1 MKTSTTIKR
10 RQASKKS
17 IKLPTVRWKWNSKK
31 GEKFF
36 EKPTIDSTE
45 VLISGKLVTLLILS
59 FVSGIIDLV
68 FFSELSKSV
77 FKIATVSVAAGIV
90 YTLMSIGFTSA
101 KFWCATQLSV
111 IKELQAR
118 LKENGLPFK
127 ALNKPKMRWNVI
139 HKFLIGVSLITA
151 ISLSVVSIGDAVR
164 KNQNEILKA
173 KQAYEKIA
181 KYSNTADVS
190 DDAQFKAL
198 VKGTNASSNAADT
211 AATQA
216 ARIWPIIEDYRT
228 ERAEF
233 EAEFG
238 NNFSSKEEVVFK
250 GQTIIPDT
258 YWDKQNSLVQ
268 SKIKAAGRNL
278 SISQIRNITSEAVL
292 ASQIK
297 KEIEASVANTS
308 LDSLTELADKTNNKA
323 KQDIEN
329 LEGRFTW
336 PDGSPVVFDPD
347 NISKSLQTLGD
358 IQSAYEND
366 SGDVGQSAKMFMIVG
381 PALES
386 KFANKATL
394 ENITEQ
400 KVSTN
405 SFGTTEVMMM
415 ILIMIFGIVQEFI
428 IALYTPKST
437 IDRRTL
443 SQFSEYLDLKEM
455 ENKGLDVNR
464 FLIKIYN
471 NYLDDGSYS
480 QAKYDYKMEK
490 VIEVVA
496 KRNSNWIEHEI
507 EAKTKYYISLYD
519 EKASSEEAKQQALI
533 EELSRQ
539 ITELKAQLDPE
550 PVKAVDLSRVPL
562 ATNQDRLRQLA
573 VEVPMDKPRW
583 DEINKT
589 LQQRPVFVGENL
601 KAQGKDTV
609 SQEPTINSEN
619 PSILE
624 KKQNEYSNKVNE
636 EKSFKEVTVQEPVA
650 KTTENKATEPEEYS
664 KAVDDAINEIEELL
678 NDTSN

>member
-10 RQASKKS
+10 RQTSKKS

-250 GQTIIPDT
+250 GQTIIPDS

-323 KQDIEN
+323 KQEIEN
-329 LEGRFTW
+329 LEGRFNW
-336 PDGSPVVFDPD
+336 PDGSPVIFDPN

-366 SGDVGQSAKMFMIVG
+366 SGDVGQSAKMFMIIG

-519 EKASSEEAKQQALI
+519 EKASSEGAKQQAVI
-533 EELSRQ
+533 EELYRQ
-539 ITELKAQLDPE
+539 IAELKAQLDPE

-562 ATNQDRLRQLA
+562 VTNQERLRQLA
-573 VEVPMDKPRW
+573 VEVPMDRPRW
-583 DEINKT
+583 DELNKT

-601 KAQGKDTV
+601 KAQGKDAV
-609 SQEPTINSEN
+609 SQETTINSEN

-624 KKQNEYSNKVNE
+624 KKKNEYSNKVNE
-636 EKSFKEVTVQEPVA
+636 EKSLKEVTVQEPVA
-650 KTTENKATEPEEYS
+650 KTTENKVTEPEEYS
-664 KAVDDAINEIEELL
+664 KAVDAAINEIEELL
-678 NDTSN
+678 NDEDN

>member
-10 RQASKKS
+10 RQTSKKS
-17 IKLPTVRWKWNSKK
+17 IKLPTVCWKWNSKK

-323 KQDIEN
+323 KQEIEN
-329 LEGRFTW
+329 LEGRFNW
-336 PDGSPVVFDPD
+336 PDGSPVIFDPN

-366 SGDVGQSAKMFMIVG
+366 SGDVGQSAKMFMIIG

-490 VIEVVA
+490 VIDVVA

-507 EAKTKYYISLYD
+507 EAKTKYYTSLYD
-519 EKASSEEAKQQALI
+519 EKASSEEAKQQAVI
-533 EELSRQ
+533 EELYRQ
-539 ITELKAQLDPE
+539 IAELKAQLDPE

-562 ATNQDRLRQLA
+562 ATIQEQLKQLA
-573 VEVPMDKPRW
+573 VEVPMDRPRW
-583 DEINKT
+583 DEISKT
-589 LQQRPVFVGENL
+589 LQQRSVFVGETLN
-601 KAQGKDTV
+601 AQGKDTV
-609 SQEPTINSEN
+609 SQEITINSEN

-624 KKQNEYSNKVNE
+624 KKQNEHSNKVDE
-636 EKSFKEVTVQEPVA
+636 EKSLKEAAIQEPVA
-650 KTTENKATEPEEYS
+650 KTTENRVTEPEEYS

-678 NDTSN
+678 NDEDN

>member
-1 MKTSTTIKR
+1 MKTKR
-10 RQASKKS
+10 KQTKRTF
-17 IKLPTVRWKWNSKK
+17 KLPTIHWKWGSRK

-36 EKPTIDSTE
+36 EKPTMDSTE
-45 VLISGKLVTLLILS
+45 ILISGKIVTLLILS
-59 FVSGIIDLV
+59 FVSGVIDLV

-118 LKENGLPFK
+118 LRENGLPFK
-127 ALNKPKMRWNVI
+127 ALNKPKLRWNVI

-164 KNQNEILKA
+164 KNQNVILKA

-181 KYSNTADVS
+181 KYSSTADVS
-190 DDAQFKAL
+190 DNEQFNVL
-198 VKGTNASSNAADT
+198 VKSTKASSTAADK

-216 ARIWPIIEDYRT
+216 AEIWPIIEDYR
-228 ERAEF
+228 EDRASF

-238 NNFSSKEEVVFK
+238 NTFGSKEEVVYK
-250 GQTIIPDT
+250 GQTIIPDE
-258 YWDKQNSLVQ
+258 YWDKQNSLVI
-268 SKIKAAGRNL
+268 SKVKAKGRNL
-278 SISQIRNITSEAVL
+278 SINQIRNITSEAVL

-297 KEIEASVANTS
+297 NEIETSVANTS
-308 LDSLTELADKTNNKA
+308 LDSLTELADKTSNKA
-323 KQDIEN
+323 KQEIEN

-336 PDGSPVVFDPD
+336 PDGSPVIFDPN
-347 NISKSLQTLGD
+347 NISKSLQTLAD

-400 KVSTN
+400 KVTTN

-415 ILIMIFGIVQEFI
+415 VLIMIFGIVQEFI

-455 ENKGLDVNR
+455 ENNGLDINH

-480 QAKYDYKMEK
+480 QAKYDYKMDK
-490 VIEVVA
+490 VIEVIA

-507 EAKTKYYISLYD
+507 EAKTNYYASLYTKEEPE
-519 EKASSEEAKQQALI
+519 EKGISEE
-533 EELSRQ
+533 ELEYYKNKTSTIDEIAEQ
-539 ITELKAQLDPE
+539 IKDLKAKLEETNKKEEVSQRRTPIIKVDKEVMEQLT
-550 PVKAVDLSRVPL
+550 K
-562 ATNQDRLRQLA
+562 
-573 VEVPMDKPRW
+573 EVPMDKPNWEKER
-583 DEINKT
+583 EFLT
-589 LQQRPVFVGENL
+589 QRPVMKEQTQSTEN
-601 KAQGKDTV
+601 
-609 SQEPTINSEN
+609 
-619 PSILE
+619 SIL
-624 KKQNEYSNKVNE
+624 KYKPGTIGYSE
-636 EKSFKEVTVQEPVA
+636 EVDNAIGEIDALLSE
-650 KTTENKATEPEEYS
+650 EN
-664 KAVDDAINEIEELL
+664 N
-678 NDTSN
+678 

>member
-1 MKTSTTIKR
+1 MKNTKKKR
-10 RQASKKS
+10 T
-17 IKLPTVRWKWNSKK
+17 IKLPTIHWKWGSKK

-45 VLISGKLVTLLILS
+45 ILISGKIVTLLILS

-68 FFSELSKSV
+68 FFSELSKSI
-77 FKIATVSVAAGIV
+77 FKIATISVAAGIV

-118 LKENGLPFK
+118 LKENDLPFL
-127 ALNKPKMRWNVI
+127 ALNKPKLRWNFA
-139 HKFLIGVSLITA
+139 HKFLITVSLITA

-181 KYSNTADVS
+181 KYSSTADVS
-190 DDAQFKAL
+190 DEEQFKAL

-216 ARIWPIIEDYRT
+216 AKIWPIIEEY
-228 ERAEF
+228 RAEM
-233 EAEFG
+233 AEFPVARDSRDPIEWKG
-238 NNFSSKEEVVFK
+238 KE
-250 GQTIIPDT
+250 IIPDD
-258 YWDKQNSLVQ
+258 YWTERNAKVQ
-268 SKIKAAGRNL
+268 KDVNVYRNL
-278 SISQIRNITSEAVL
+278 SLYQIRNITSEAQL
-292 ASQIK
+292 ATTIK

-323 KQDIEN
+323 KQEIEN

-366 SGDVGQSAKMFMIVG
+366 SGDVGQSAKMFMIIG

-386 KFANKATL
+386 KFTNKATL

-415 ILIMIFGIVQEFI
+415 ILIMVFGIVQELI

-437 IDRRTL
+437 IDRRAL
-443 SQFSEYLDLKEM
+443 SQFSEYLDLKSM
-455 ENKGLDVNR
+455 ESKGLDINH

-480 QAKYDYKMEK
+480 QAKYDFKMDK
-490 VIEVVA
+490 VIDVIA
-496 KRNSNWIEHEI
+496 KRQSKWIEHEI
-507 EAKTKYYISLYD
+507 ERRTEAYVKMYLGETEKESESIDEKPKKTKKPRPLTAEED
-519 EKASSEEAKQQALI
+519 SEIPEMK
-533 EELSRQ
+533 E
-539 ITELKAQLDPE
+539 E
-550 PVKAVDLSRVPL
+550 PVGEVEDEEVLKQADNVQKKIEALQKDIADNSEVEGYGPDVDKAVAEIEDL
-562 ATNQDRLRQLA
+562 
-573 VEVPMDKPRW
+573 
-583 DEINKT
+583 
-589 LQQRPVFVGENL
+589 L
-601 KAQGKDTV
+601 K
-609 SQEPTINSEN
+609 
-619 PSILE
+619 
-624 KKQNEYSNKVNE
+624 E
-636 EKSFKEVTVQEPVA
+636 EKNV
-650 KTTENKATEPEEYS
+650 
-664 KAVDDAINEIEELL
+664 
-678 NDTSN
+678 

>member
-1 MKTSTTIKR
+1 MRKTTRKGREPKR
-10 RQASKKS
+10 TV
-17 IKLPTVRWKWNSKK
+17 KLPTIKWKWNNKK

-36 EKPTIDSTE
+36 EKPTVDSTE
-45 VLISGKLVTLLILS
+45 VLISGKIVTLLILS

-127 ALNKPKMRWNVI
+127 ALNKPKLRWNVI

-181 KYSNTADVS
+181 KYSSTADVS
-190 DDAQFKAL
+190 DEEQFKAL

-216 ARIWPIIEDYRT
+216 AKIWPIIEDYRS

-250 GQTIIPDT
+250 GQTIVPDT

-278 SISQIRNITSEAVL
+278 SISQIRNITSEAIL
-292 ASQIK
+292 AKQIK
-297 KEIEASVANTS
+297 NEIEASVANTS

-323 KQDIEN
+323 KQEIEN
-329 LEGRFTW
+329 LEGRFNW
-336 PDGSPVVFDPD
+336 PDGSPVAFDPD

-366 SGDVGQSAKMFMIVG
+366 SGDVGQSAKMFMIIG

-400 KVSTN
+400 KMSTN

-437 IDRRTL
+437 IDRKTL

-455 ENKGLDVNR
+455 ENNGLDINH

-480 QAKYDYKMEK
+480 QAKYEFKMDK
-490 VIEVVA
+490 VIEVIA

-507 EAKTKYYISLYD
+507 EAKTKY
-519 EKASSEEAKQQALI
+519 
-533 EELSRQ
+533 
-539 ITELKAQLDPE
+539 
-550 PVKAVDLSRVPL
+550 
-562 ATNQDRLRQLA
+562 
-573 VEVPMDKPRW
+573 
-583 DEINKT
+583 
-589 LQQRPVFVGENL
+589 
-601 KAQGKDTV
+601 
-609 SQEPTINSEN
+609 
-619 PSILE
+619 
-624 KKQNEYSNKVNE
+624 
-636 EKSFKEVTVQEPVA
+636 
-650 KTTENKATEPEEYS
+650 
-664 KAVDDAINEIEELL
+664 
-678 NDTSN
+678 

>member
-10 RQASKKS
+10 RQTSKKS

-250 GQTIIPDT
+250 GQTIIPDS

-323 KQDIEN
+323 KQEIEN
-329 LEGRFTW
+329 LEGRFNW
-336 PDGSPVVFDPD
+336 PDGSPVIFDPN

-366 SGDVGQSAKMFMIVG
+366 SGDVGQSAKMFMIIG

-507 EAKTKYYISLYD
+507 EAKTKYYTSLYD

-539 ITELKAQLDPE
+539 IAELKAQLDPE

-562 ATNQDRLRQLA
+562 ATNQELLKQLA
-573 VEVPMDKPRW
+573 VEVPMDRPRW
-583 DEINKT
+583 DELSKT
-589 LQQRPVFVGENL
+589 LQQRPVFVGETLN
-601 KAQGKDTV
+601 AQGKDTV
-609 SQEPTINSEN
+609 SQEITINSEN

-624 KKQNEYSNKVNE
+624 KKQNEYSNKVDE
-636 EKSFKEVTVQEPVA
+636 EKSFKEAAIQEPVA
-650 KTTENKATEPEEYS
+650 KTTENRVTEPEEYS

-678 NDTSN
+678 NDAGN

>member
-10 RQASKKS
+10 RQTSKKS

-258 YWDKQNSLVQ
+258 HWDKQNSLVQ

-323 KQDIEN
+323 KQEIEN
-329 LEGRFTW
+329 LEGRFNW
-336 PDGSPVVFDPD
+336 PDGSPVIFDPN

-366 SGDVGQSAKMFMIVG
+366 SGDVGQSAKMFMIIG

-490 VIEVVA
+490 VIDVVA

-507 EAKTKYYISLYD
+507 EAKTKYYTSLYD
-519 EKASSEEAKQQALI
+519 EKASSEEAKQQAVI
-533 EELSRQ
+533 EELYRQ
-539 ITELKAQLDPE
+539 IAELKAQLDPE

-562 ATNQDRLRQLA
+562 ATNQELLKQLA
-573 VEVPMDKPRW
+573 VEVPMDRPRW
-583 DEINKT
+583 DELSKT

-601 KAQGKDTV
+601 KAQEKDTV
-609 SQEPTINSEN
+609 SQEATINSEN

-636 EKSFKEVTVQEPVA
+636 EKSLKEVTVQEPVA
-650 KTTENKATEPEEYS
+650 KTTENKAIEPEEYS

-678 NDTSN
+678 NDEGN

>member
-1 MKTSTTIKR
+1 MRKTTRKGREPKR
-10 RQASKKS
+10 T
-17 IKLPTVRWKWNSKK
+17 IKLPTIRWKWSSKK

-36 EKPTIDSTE
+36 EKPTVDSTE
-45 VLISGKLVTLLILS
+45 VLISGKIVTLLILS

-127 ALNKPKMRWNVI
+127 ALNKPKLRWNVI

-164 KNQNEILKA
+164 KNQNEILRA

-181 KYSNTADVS
+181 KYSSTADVS
-190 DDAQFKAL
+190 DEEQFKAL

-216 ARIWPIIEDYRT
+216 AKIWPIIEDYRT

-238 NNFSSKEEVVFK
+238 NSFGSKEPVTWK
-250 GQTIIPDT
+250 GQTIVPDT

-268 SKIKAAGRNL
+268 SKIKAAGRSL

-297 KEIEASVANTS
+297 SEIEASVSNTS

-323 KQDIEN
+323 KQEVEN

-336 PDGSPVVFDPD
+336 PDGSPVVFDSN
-347 NISKSLQTLGD
+347 NISKSLQILGD

-386 KFANKATL
+386 KFTNKATL

-405 SFGTTEVMMM
+405 SFGTTEIMMM

-455 ENKGLDVNR
+455 ENKGLDINH

-480 QAKYDYKMEK
+480 QAKYDFKMDK
-490 VIEVVA
+490 VIEVIA
-496 KRNSNWIEHEI
+496 KRNSNWIDHEI
-507 EAKTKYYISLYD
+507 EAKTNYYISLFTKD
-519 EKASSEEAKQQALI
+519 DPKEEKSFTE
-533 EELSRQ
+533 EELEAYKNQHTALDDINQQ
-539 ITELKAQLDPE
+539 ITELKAKLEAKEETPRKVL
-550 PVKAVDLSRVPL
+550 PVTAVDENTLAKLSE
-562 ATNQDRLRQLA
+562 
-573 VEVPMDKPRW
+573 EVPMDKPNW
-583 DEINKT
+583 EKELEILRQK
-589 LQQRPVFVGENL
+589 PVL
-601 KAQGKDTV
+601 
-609 SQEPTINSEN
+609 SSEN
-619 PSILE
+619 SSIL
-624 KKQNEYSNKVNE
+624 NEEQKGYSNKVDE
-636 EKSFKEVTVQEPVA
+636 
-650 KTTENKATEPEEYS
+650 
-664 KAVDDAINEIEELL
+664 AINEIDDLL
-678 NDTSN
+678 KED

>member
-10 RQASKKS
+10 RQTSKKS

-250 GQTIIPDT
+250 GQTIIPDS

-323 KQDIEN
+323 KQEIEN
-329 LEGRFTW
+329 LEGRFNW
-336 PDGSPVVFDPD
+336 PDGSPVIFDPN

-366 SGDVGQSAKMFMIVG
+366 SGDVGQSAKMFMIIG

-519 EKASSEEAKQQALI
+519 EKASSEGAKQQAVI
-533 EELSRQ
+533 EELYRQ
-539 ITELKAQLDPE
+539 IAELKAQLDPE

-562 ATNQDRLRQLA
+562 ATNQELLKQLA
-573 VEVPMDKPRW
+573 VEVPMDRPRW
-583 DEINKT
+583 DELSKT

-601 KAQGKDTV
+601 KAQEKDTV
-609 SQEPTINSEN
+609 SQEATINSEN

-636 EKSFKEVTVQEPVA
+636 EKSLKEVTVQEPVA
-650 KTTENKATEPEEYS
+650 KTTENKAIEPEEYS

-678 NDTSN
+678 NDEGN

>member
-1 MKTSTTIKR
+1 MKNTKKKR
-10 RQASKKS
+10 T
-17 IKLPTVRWKWNSKK
+17 IKLPTIHWKWGSKK

-45 VLISGKLVTLLILS
+45 ILISGKIVTLLILS

-68 FFSELSKSV
+68 FFSELSKSI
-77 FKIATVSVAAGIV
+77 FKIATISVAAGIV

-118 LKENGLPFK
+118 LKENDLPFL
-127 ALNKPKMRWNVI
+127 ALNKPKLRWNFA
-139 HKFLIGVSLITA
+139 HKFLITVSLITA

-181 KYSNTADVS
+181 KYSSTADVS
-190 DDAQFKAL
+190 DEEQFKAL

-216 ARIWPIIEDYRT
+216 AKIWPIIEEY
-228 ERAEF
+228 RAEM
-233 EAEFG
+233 AEFPVARDSREPIEWKG
-238 NNFSSKEEVVFK
+238 KE
-250 GQTIIPDT
+250 IIPDD
-258 YWDKQNSLVQ
+258 YWTERNTKVQ
-268 SKIKAAGRNL
+268 KDVNVYRNL
-278 SISQIRNITSEAVL
+278 SLYQIRNITSEAQL
-292 ASQIK
+292 ATTIK

-323 KQDIEN
+323 KQEVEN

-366 SGDVGQSAKMFMIVG
+366 SGDVGQSAKMFMIIG

-386 KFANKATL
+386 KFTNKATL

-415 ILIMIFGIVQEFI
+415 ILIMVFGIVQELI

-437 IDRRTL
+437 IDRRAL
-443 SQFSEYLDLKEM
+443 SQFSEYLDLKSM
-455 ENKGLDVNR
+455 ESKGLDINH

-480 QAKYDYKMEK
+480 QAKYDFKMDK
-490 VIEVVA
+490 VIDVIA
-496 KRNSNWIEHEI
+496 KRQSKWIEHEI
-507 EAKTKYYISLYD
+507 ERRTEAYVKMYSGETEKELESVDEKPKKTKKPRPLTAEED
-519 EKASSEEAKQQALI
+519 SEIPEVK
-533 EELSRQ
+533 E
-539 ITELKAQLDPE
+539 E
-550 PVKAVDLSRVPL
+550 PVVEVGDEEVLKQADNVQKKIEALQKDIADNSEAEGYGPDIDKAVAEIEDL
-562 ATNQDRLRQLA
+562 
-573 VEVPMDKPRW
+573 
-583 DEINKT
+583 
-589 LQQRPVFVGENL
+589 L
-601 KAQGKDTV
+601 K
-609 SQEPTINSEN
+609 
-619 PSILE
+619 
-624 KKQNEYSNKVNE
+624 E
-636 EKSFKEVTVQEPVA
+636 EKDV
-650 KTTENKATEPEEYS
+650 
-664 KAVDDAINEIEELL
+664 
-678 NDTSN
+678 

>member
-1 MKTSTTIKR
+1 MKAKGKQTKR
-10 RQASKKS
+10 TF
-17 IKLPTVRWKWNSKK
+17 KLPTIHWKWGSKK

-36 EKPTIDSTE
+36 EKPTMDSTE
-45 VLISGKLVTLLILS
+45 ILISGKIVTLLILS
-59 FVSGIIDLV
+59 FVSGVIDLV
-68 FFSELSKSV
+68 FFSELSKSL

-118 LKENGLPFK
+118 LRENGLPFK
-127 ALNKPKMRWNVI
+127 ALNKPKLRWNVI

-181 KYSNTADVS
+181 KYSSTADVS
-190 DDAQFKAL
+190 DEEQFKAL
-198 VKGTNASSNAADT
+198 VKGTNASSTAADT

-216 ARIWPIIEDYRT
+216 AKIWPIIEEY
-228 ERAEF
+228 RAEM
-233 EAEFG
+233 AEFPVARDSREPIEWKG
-238 NNFSSKEEVVFK
+238 KE
-250 GQTIIPDT
+250 IIPDN
-258 YWDKQNSLVQ
+258 YWTERNAKVQ
-268 SKIKAAGRNL
+268 KDVNVYRNL
-278 SISQIRNITSEAVL
+278 SLYQIRNITSEAQL
-292 ASQIK
+292 ATTIK

-323 KQDIEN
+323 RQEVEN
-329 LEGRFTW
+329 LEGRFNW
-336 PDGSPVVFDPD
+336 PDGSPVIFDPD

-366 SGDVGQSAKMFMIVG
+366 SGDVGQSAKMFMIIG

-455 ENKGLDVNR
+455 ENNGLDINH

-480 QAKYDYKMEK
+480 QAKYDYKMDK
-490 VIEVVA
+490 VIEVIA

-507 EAKTKYYISLYD
+507 EAKTNYYASLYTKEEPK
-519 EKASSEEAKQQALI
+519 EKGISEE
-533 EELSRQ
+533 ELEYYKNKTSAIDEMAEQ
-539 ITELKAQLDPE
+539 IKDLKAKLEETNKKEEVSQKQTPIVKVDKEVMEQLT
-550 PVKAVDLSRVPL
+550 K
-562 ATNQDRLRQLA
+562 
-573 VEVPMDKPRW
+573 EVPMDKPNWEKER
-583 DEINKT
+583 EFLT
-589 LQQRPVFVGENL
+589 QRPVMKEQTQPTEN
-601 KAQGKDTV
+601 
-609 SQEPTINSEN
+609 
-619 PSILE
+619 SILE
-624 KKQNEYSNKVNE
+624 YKPGTIGYSE
-636 EKSFKEVTVQEPVA
+636 EVDNAIGEIDALLSE
-650 KTTENKATEPEEYS
+650 EN
-664 KAVDDAINEIEELL
+664 N
-678 NDTSN
+678 

>member
-10 RQASKKS
+10 RQTSKKS

-250 GQTIIPDT
+250 GQTIIPDS

-323 KQDIEN
+323 KQEIEN
-329 LEGRFTW
+329 LEGRFNW
-336 PDGSPVVFDPD
+336 PDGSPVIFDPN

-366 SGDVGQSAKMFMIVG
+366 SGDVGQSAKMFMIIG

-507 EAKTKYYISLYD
+507 EAKTKYYTSLYD

-539 ITELKAQLDPE
+539 IAELKAQLDPE

-562 ATNQDRLRQLA
+562 ATNQELLKQLA
-573 VEVPMDKPRW
+573 VEVPMDRPCW
-583 DEINKT
+583 DELSKT
-589 LQQRPVFVGENL
+589 LQQRPVFVGETLN
-601 KAQGKDTV
+601 AQGKDTV
-609 SQEPTINSEN
+609 SQEITINSEN

-624 KKQNEYSNKVNE
+624 KKQNEYSNKVDE
-636 EKSFKEVTVQEPVA
+636 EKSFKEAAIQEPVA
-650 KTTENKATEPEEYS
+650 KTTENRVTEPEEYS

-678 NDTSN
+678 NDAGN

>member
-250 GQTIIPDT
+250 GQTIVPDT

-323 KQDIEN
+323 KQEIEN

-573 VEVPMDKPRW
+573 VEVPIDKSRW

>member
-1 MKTSTTIKR
+1 MKNTKKKR
-10 RQASKKS
+10 T
-17 IKLPTVRWKWNSKK
+17 IKLPTIHWKWGSKK

-45 VLISGKLVTLLILS
+45 ILISGKIVTLLILS

-68 FFSELSKSV
+68 FFSELSKSI
-77 FKIATVSVAAGIV
+77 FKIATISVAAGIV

-118 LKENGLPFK
+118 LKENDLPFL
-127 ALNKPKMRWNVI
+127 ALNKPKLRWNFA
-139 HKFLIGVSLITA
+139 HKFLITVSLITA

-181 KYSNTADVS
+181 KYSSTADVS
-190 DDAQFKAL
+190 DEEQFKAL

-216 ARIWPIIEDYRT
+216 AKIWPIIEEY
-228 ERAEF
+228 RAEM
-233 EAEFG
+233 AEFPVARDSREPIEWKG
-238 NNFSSKEEVVFK
+238 KE
-250 GQTIIPDT
+250 IIPDD
-258 YWDKQNSLVQ
+258 YWTERNAKVQ
-268 SKIKAAGRNL
+268 KDVNVYRNL
-278 SISQIRNITSEAVL
+278 SLYQIRNITSEAQL
-292 ASQIK
+292 ATTIK

-323 KQDIEN
+323 KQEIEN

-366 SGDVGQSAKMFMIVG
+366 SGDVGQSAKMFMIIG

-386 KFANKATL
+386 KFTNKATL

-415 ILIMIFGIVQEFI
+415 ILIMVFGIVQELI

-437 IDRRTL
+437 IDRRAL
-443 SQFSEYLDLKEM
+443 SQFSEYLDLKSM
-455 ENKGLDVNR
+455 ESKGLDINH

-480 QAKYDYKMEK
+480 QAKYDFKMDK
-490 VIEVVA
+490 VIDVIA
-496 KRNSNWIEHEI
+496 KRQSKWIEHEI
-507 EAKTKYYISLYD
+507 ERRTEAYVKMYSGEPEKESESVDEKPKKTKKPRPLTAEED
-519 EKASSEEAKQQALI
+519 SEIPEIK
-533 EELSRQ
+533 EE
-539 ITELKAQLDPE
+539 P
-550 PVKAVDLSRVPL
+550 
-562 ATNQDRLRQLA
+562 A
-573 VEVPMDKPRW
+573 VEVE
-583 DEINKT
+583 DEEVLKQADNVQKKIEA
-589 LQQRPVFVGENL
+589 LQ
-601 KAQGKDTV
+601 KD
-609 SQEPTINSEN
+609 IADNSEVEGYG
-619 PSILE
+619 PDVDKAVAEIEDLL
-624 KKQNEYSNKVNE
+624 KE
-636 EKSFKEVTVQEPVA
+636 EKNV
-650 KTTENKATEPEEYS
+650 
-664 KAVDDAINEIEELL
+664 
-678 NDTSN
+678 

>member
-1 MKTSTTIKR
+1 MKAKGKQTKR
-10 RQASKKS
+10 TF
-17 IKLPTVRWKWNSKK
+17 KLPTIHWKWGSKK

-36 EKPTIDSTE
+36 EKPTMDSTE
-45 VLISGKLVTLLILS
+45 ILISGKIVTLLILS
-59 FVSGIIDLV
+59 FVSGVIDLV

-118 LKENGLPFK
+118 LRENGLPFK
-127 ALNKPKMRWNVI
+127 ALNKPKLRWNVI

-181 KYSNTADVS
+181 KYSSTADVS
-190 DDAQFKAL
+190 DEEQFKAL

-216 ARIWPIIEDYRT
+216 AKIWPIIEEY
-228 ERAEF
+228 RAEM
-233 EAEFG
+233 AEFPVARDSREPIEWKG
-238 NNFSSKEEVVFK
+238 KE
-250 GQTIIPDT
+250 IIPDD
-258 YWDKQNSLVQ
+258 YWTERNAKVQ
-268 SKIKAAGRNL
+268 KDVNVYRNL
-278 SISQIRNITSEAVL
+278 SLYQIRNITSEAQL
-292 ASQIK
+292 ATTIK

-323 KQDIEN
+323 RQEIEN
-329 LEGRFTW
+329 LEGRFNW

-366 SGDVGQSAKMFMIVG
+366 SGDVGQSAKMFMIIG

-455 ENKGLDVNR
+455 ENNGLDINH

-480 QAKYDYKMEK
+480 QAKYDYKMDK
-490 VIEVVA
+490 VIEVIA

-507 EAKTKYYISLYD
+507 EAKTNYYASLYTKEEPE
-519 EKASSEEAKQQALI
+519 EKGISEE
-533 EELSRQ
+533 ELEYYKNKTSTIDEIAEQ
-539 ITELKAQLDPE
+539 IKDLKAKLEETNKKEEVSQRRTPIIKVDKEVMEQLT
-550 PVKAVDLSRVPL
+550 K
-562 ATNQDRLRQLA
+562 
-573 VEVPMDKPRW
+573 EVPMDKPNWEKER
-583 DEINKT
+583 EFLT
-589 LQQRPVFVGENL
+589 QRPVMKEQTQSTEN
-601 KAQGKDTV
+601 
-609 SQEPTINSEN
+609 
-619 PSILE
+619 SIL
-624 KKQNEYSNKVNE
+624 KYKPGTIGYSE
-636 EKSFKEVTVQEPVA
+636 EVDNAIGEIDALLSE
-650 KTTENKATEPEEYS
+650 EN
-664 KAVDDAINEIEELL
+664 N
-678 NDTSN
+678 

>member
-1 MKTSTTIKR
+1 MKAKR
-10 RQASKKS
+10 KQTKRTF
-17 IKLPTVRWKWNSKK
+17 KLPTIHWKWGSRK

-36 EKPTIDSTE
+36 EKPTMDSTE
-45 VLISGKLVTLLILS
+45 ILISGKIVTLLILS
-59 FVSGIIDLV
+59 FVSGVIDLV

-127 ALNKPKMRWNVI
+127 ALNKPKLRWNVI

-181 KYSNTADVS
+181 KYSSTADVS
-190 DDAQFKAL
+190 DEEQFKAL

-216 ARIWPIIEDYRT
+216 AKIWPIIEEY
-228 ERAEF
+228 RAEM
-233 EAEFG
+233 AEFPVARDSRDPIEWKG
-238 NNFSSKEEVVFK
+238 KE
-250 GQTIIPDT
+250 IIPDD
-258 YWDKQNSLVQ
+258 YWTERNAKVQ
-268 SKIKAAGRNL
+268 KDVNVYRNL
-278 SISQIRNITSEAVL
+278 SLYQIRNITSEAQL
-292 ASQIK
+292 ATTIK

-323 KQDIEN
+323 RQEVEN
-329 LEGRFTW
+329 LEGRFNW

-400 KVSTN
+400 KVTTN

-415 ILIMIFGIVQEFI
+415 VLIMIFGIVQEFI

-455 ENKGLDVNR
+455 ENNGLDINH

-480 QAKYDYKMEK
+480 QAKYDYKMDK
-490 VIEVVA
+490 VIEVIA

-507 EAKTKYYISLYD
+507 EAKTNYYASLYTKEEPK
-519 EKASSEEAKQQALI
+519 EKGISEE
-533 EELSRQ
+533 ELEYYKNKTSTIDEMAEQ
-539 ITELKAQLDPE
+539 IKDLKAKLEETNKKEEVSQKRTPIVKVDKEVMEQLT
-550 PVKAVDLSRVPL
+550 K
-562 ATNQDRLRQLA
+562 
-573 VEVPMDKPRW
+573 EVPMDKPNWEKER
-583 DEINKT
+583 EFLT
-589 LQQRPVFVGENL
+589 QRPVMKEQTLPTEN
-601 KAQGKDTV
+601 
-609 SQEPTINSEN
+609 
-619 PSILE
+619 SIL
-624 KKQNEYSNKVNE
+624 KYKPGTIGYSE
-636 EKSFKEVTVQEPVA
+636 EVDNAIGEIDALLSE
-650 KTTENKATEPEEYS
+650 EN
-664 KAVDDAINEIEELL
+664 N
-678 NDTSN
+678 

>member
-1 MKTSTTIKR
+1 MRKTTRKGR
-10 RQASKKS
+10 EPKKT
-17 IKLPTVRWKWNSKK
+17 IKLPIIKWKWNSKK

-45 VLISGKLVTLLILS
+45 VLISGKIVTLLILS

-68 FFSELSKSV
+68 FFSEISKSV

-118 LKENGLPFK
+118 LKENELPYK
-127 ALNKPKMRWNVI
+127 ALNKPKLRWNII

-164 KNQNEILKA
+164 KNQNEILRA

-181 KYSNTADVS
+181 KYSSTADVS
-190 DDAQFKAL
+190 DEEQFKAL
-198 VKGTNASSNAADT
+198 VKGTSASSNAADT
-211 AATQA
+211 AATKA
-216 ARIWPIIEDYRT
+216 AEIWPIIEAYR
-228 ERAEF
+228 EDRAAF
-233 EAEFG
+233 EAQYGNSFG
-238 NNFSSKEEVVFK
+238 SKEIEYK
-250 GQTIIPDT
+250 GEIADT

-268 SKIKAAGRNL
+268 SKIKAKGRTL

-292 ASQIK
+292 ASTIK
-297 KEIEASVANTS
+297 KEIEDSVANTS
-308 LDSLTELADKTNNKA
+308 LDSLTELADKTTNKA
-323 KQDIEN
+323 RQEVEN

-336 PDGSPVVFDPD
+336 PDGSPVIFDPD

-405 SFGTTEVMMM
+405 SFGTTEIMMM

-443 SQFSEYLDLKEM
+443 SQFSEYLNLAEM
-455 ENKGLDVNR
+455 EKKGLDINH

-471 NYLDDGSYS
+471 NYLDDGSYN
-480 QAKYDYKMEK
+480 QAKYDYKMDK
-490 VIEVVA
+490 VIEVIA
-496 KRNSNWIEHEI
+496 KRNSNWIDHEI
-507 EAKTKYYISLYD
+507 EAKTNYYISLYTNEEPKD
-519 EKASSEEAKQQALI
+519 EKGISEE
-533 EELSRQ
+533 ELEYYKNKGSAIDEISEQ
-539 ITELKAQLDPE
+539 IKELKTKLEASNKKEEAPQRQVPIVKVDKEVMEQLT
-550 PVKAVDLSRVPL
+550 K
-562 ATNQDRLRQLA
+562 
-573 VEVPMDKPRW
+573 EVPMDKPNWEKER
-583 DEINKT
+583 EFLT
-589 LQQRPVFVGENL
+589 
-601 KAQGKDTV
+601 
-609 SQEPTINSEN
+609 QEPVTAPITEN
-619 PSILE
+619 TSILE
-624 KKQNEYSNKVNE
+624 NKQAGYSNKVDE
-636 EKSFKEVTVQEPVA
+636 
-650 KTTENKATEPEEYS
+650 
-664 KAVDDAINEIEELL
+664 AINEIDDLLKEE
-678 NDTSN
+678 N

>member
-10 RQASKKS
+10 RQTSKKS

-250 GQTIIPDT
+250 GQTIIPDS

-323 KQDIEN
+323 KQEIEN
-329 LEGRFTW
+329 LEGRFNW
-336 PDGSPVVFDPD
+336 PDGSPVIFDPN

-366 SGDVGQSAKMFMIVG
+366 SGDVGQSAKMFMIIG

-507 EAKTKYYISLYD
+507 EAKTKYYTSLYD

-539 ITELKAQLDPE
+539 IAELKAQLDPE
-550 PVKAVDLSRVPL
+550 PVKAVDLSKVPL
-562 ATNQDRLRQLA
+562 VTNQERLRQLA
-573 VEVPMDKPRW
+573 VEVPMDRPRW
-583 DEINKT
+583 DELNKT

-601 KAQGKDTV
+601 KAQGKDAV
-609 SQEPTINSEN
+609 SQETTINSEN

-624 KKQNEYSNKVNE
+624 KKKNEYSNKVNE
-636 EKSFKEVTVQEPVA
+636 EKSLKEVTVQEPVA
-650 KTTENKATEPEEYS
+650 KTTENKVTEPEEYS
-664 KAVDDAINEIEELL
+664 KAVDAAINEIEELL
-678 NDTSN
+678 NDEDN

>member
-1 MKTSTTIKR
+1 MRKTTRKGREPKR
-10 RQASKKS
+10 T
-17 IKLPTVRWKWNSKK
+17 IKLPTIKWKWNNKK

-36 EKPTIDSTE
+36 EKPTVDSTE
-45 VLISGKLVTLLILS
+45 VLISGKIVTLLILS

-127 ALNKPKMRWNVI
+127 ALNKPKLRWNVI

-181 KYSNTADVS
+181 KYSSTADVS
-190 DDAQFKAL
+190 DEEQFKAL

-216 ARIWPIIEDYRT
+216 AKIWPIIEDYRS

-250 GQTIIPDT
+250 GQTIVPDT

-278 SISQIRNITSEAVL
+278 SISQIRNITSEAIL
-292 ASQIK
+292 AKQIK
-297 KEIEASVANTS
+297 NEIEASVANTS

-323 KQDIEN
+323 KQEIEN
-329 LEGRFTW
+329 LEGRFNW
-336 PDGSPVVFDPD
+336 PDGSPVAFDPD

-366 SGDVGQSAKMFMIVG
+366 SGDVGQSAKMFMIIG

-400 KVSTN
+400 KMSTN

-437 IDRRTL
+437 IDRKTL

-455 ENKGLDVNR
+455 ENNGLDINH

-480 QAKYDYKMEK
+480 QAKYEFKMDK
-490 VIEVVA
+490 VIEVIA

-507 EAKTKYYISLYD
+507 EAKTKYYASLY
-519 EKASSEEAKQQALI
+519 EEAEKDTSKKEDDQQAVI
-533 EELSRQ
+533 EDLS
-539 ITELKAQLDPE
+539 KQLADLRAKLNPE
-550 PVKAVDLSRVPL
+550 PIKAVDISKVPL
-562 ATNQDRLRQLA
+562 STAFQDQLNQLA
-573 VEVPMDKPRW
+573 VEAPIDKPNW
-583 DEINKT
+583 DKELAT
-589 LQQRPVFVGENL
+589 LTQRPVL
-601 KAQGKDTV
+601 
-609 SQEPTINSEN
+609 SSEN
-619 PSILE
+619 SSIL
-624 KKQNEYSNKVNE
+624 NEEQKGYSNK
-636 EKSFKEVTVQEPVA
+636 
-650 KTTENKATEPEEYS
+650 
-664 KAVDDAINEIEELL
+664 VDDAINEIDELL
-678 NDTSN
+678 KED

>member
-1 MKTSTTIKR
+1 MKNTKKKR
-10 RQASKKS
+10 T
-17 IKLPTVRWKWNSKK
+17 IKLPTIHWKWGSKK

-45 VLISGKLVTLLILS
+45 ILISGKIVTLLILS

-68 FFSELSKSV
+68 FFSELSKSI
-77 FKIATVSVAAGIV
+77 FKIATISVAAGIV

-118 LKENGLPFK
+118 LKENDLPFL
-127 ALNKPKMRWNVI
+127 ALNKPKLRWNFA
-139 HKFLIGVSLITA
+139 HKFLITVSLITA

-181 KYSNTADVS
+181 KYSSTADVS
-190 DDAQFKAL
+190 DEEQFKAL

-216 ARIWPIIEDYRT
+216 AKIWPIIEEY
-228 ERAEF
+228 RAEM
-233 EAEFG
+233 AEFPVARDSEDPIEWKG
-238 NNFSSKEEVVFK
+238 KE
-250 GQTIIPDT
+250 IIPT
-258 YWDKQNSLVQ
+258 KYWDERNAKVQ
-268 SKIKAAGRNL
+268 KDVNVYRNL
-278 SISQIRNITSEAVL
+278 SLYQIRNITSEAQL
-292 ASQIK
+292 ATTIK

-323 KQDIEN
+323 KQEVEN

-366 SGDVGQSAKMFMIVG
+366 SGDVGQSAKMFMIIG

-386 KFANKATL
+386 KFTNKATL

-415 ILIMIFGIVQEFI
+415 ILIMVFGIVQELI

-437 IDRRTL
+437 IDRRAL
-443 SQFSEYLDLKEM
+443 SQFSEYLDLKSM
-455 ENKGLDVNR
+455 ESKGLDINH

-480 QAKYDYKMEK
+480 QAKYDFKMDK
-490 VIEVVA
+490 VIDVIA
-496 KRNSNWIEHEI
+496 KRQSKWIEHEI
-507 EAKTKYYISLYD
+507 ERRTEAYVKMYSGETEKELESIDEKPKKTKKPRPLTAEED
-519 EKASSEEAKQQALI
+519 SEIPEIK
-533 EELSRQ
+533 EE
-539 ITELKAQLDPE
+539 P
-550 PVKAVDLSRVPL
+550 
-562 ATNQDRLRQLA
+562 A
-573 VEVPMDKPRW
+573 VEVE
-583 DEINKT
+583 DEEVLKQADNVQKKIEA
-589 LQQRPVFVGENL
+589 LQ
-601 KAQGKDTV
+601 KD
-609 SQEPTINSEN
+609 IADNSEVEGYG
-619 PSILE
+619 PDVDKAVAEIEDLL
-624 KKQNEYSNKVNE
+624 KE
-636 EKSFKEVTVQEPVA
+636 EKDV
-650 KTTENKATEPEEYS
+650 
-664 KAVDDAINEIEELL
+664 
-678 NDTSN
+678 

>member
-10 RQASKKS
+10 RQTSKKS

-323 KQDIEN
+323 KQEIEN
-329 LEGRFTW
+329 LEGRFNW
-336 PDGSPVVFDPD
+336 PDGSPVIFDPN

-366 SGDVGQSAKMFMIVG
+366 SGDVGQSAKMFMIIG

-507 EAKTKYYISLYD
+507 EAKTKYYTSLYD
-519 EKASSEEAKQQALI
+519 EKASSEEAKQQAVI
-533 EELSRQ
+533 EELYRQ
-539 ITELKAQLDPE
+539 IAELKAQLDPE

-562 ATNQDRLRQLA
+562 ATNQELLKQLA
-573 VEVPMDKPRW
+573 VEVPMDRPHW
-583 DEINKT
+583 DELSKT

-601 KAQGKDTV
+601 KAQEKDTV
-609 SQEPTINSEN
+609 SQEATINSEN

-636 EKSFKEVTVQEPVA
+636 EKSLKEVTVQEPVA
-650 KTTENKATEPEEYS
+650 KTTENKAIEPEEYS

-678 NDTSN
+678 NDEGN

>member
-1 MKTSTTIKR
+1 MKNTKKKR
-10 RQASKKS
+10 TF
-17 IKLPTVRWKWNSKK
+17 KLPTIHWKWGSKK

-45 VLISGKLVTLLILS
+45 ILISGKVVTLLILS

-68 FFSELSKSV
+68 FFSELSKSI
-77 FKIATVSVAAGIV
+77 FKIATISVAAGIV

-118 LKENGLPFK
+118 LKENDLPFL
-127 ALNKPKMRWNVI
+127 ALNKPNRRGNLA
-139 HKFLIGVSLITA
+139 HKFLITVSLITA

-181 KYSNTADVS
+181 KYSSTADVS
-190 DDAQFKAL
+190 DEEQFKAL
-198 VKGTNASSNAADT
+198 VKGTSASSSAADK

-216 ARIWPIIEDYRT
+216 AEIWPIIEDYR
-228 ERAEF
+228 EDRAAF

-238 NNFSSKEEVVFK
+238 NTFGSKEEVVYK
-250 GQTIIPDT
+250 GQTIIPDE
-258 YWDKQNSLVQ
+258 YWDKQNSLVI
-268 SKIKAAGRNL
+268 SKVKAKGRNL
-278 SISQIRNITSEAVL
+278 SINQIRNITSEAVL
-292 ASQIK
+292 ATTIK

-323 KQDIEN
+323 RQEVEN

-366 SGDVGQSAKMFMIVG
+366 SGDVGQSAKMFMIIG

-386 KFANKATL
+386 KFTNKATL

-415 ILIMIFGIVQEFI
+415 ILIMVFGIVQELI

-437 IDRRTL
+437 IDRRAL
-443 SQFSEYLDLKEM
+443 SQFSEYLDLKSM
-455 ENKGLDVNR
+455 ENKGLDINH

-480 QAKYDYKMEK
+480 QAKYDFKMDK
-490 VIEVVA
+490 VIDVIA
-496 KRNSNWIEHEI
+496 KRQSKWIEHEI
-507 EAKTKYYISLYD
+507 ERRTEAYVKMYSGEPEKESESVDEKPKKTKKPRPLTAEED
-519 EKASSEEAKQQALI
+519 SEIPEIK
-533 EELSRQ
+533 E
-539 ITELKAQLDPE
+539 E
-550 PVKAVDLSRVPL
+550 PVVEVEDEEVLKQADNVQKKIEALQKDIADNSEVEGYGPDVDKAV
-562 ATNQDRLRQLA
+562 
-573 VEVPMDKPRW
+573 K
-583 DEINKT
+583 
-589 LQQRPVFVGENL
+589 
-601 KAQGKDTV
+601 
-609 SQEPTINSEN
+609 
-619 PSILE
+619 
-624 KKQNEYSNKVNE
+624 
-636 EKSFKEVTVQEPVA
+636 
-650 KTTENKATEPEEYS
+650 
-664 KAVDDAINEIEELL
+664 EIEDILKEDK
-678 NDTSN
+678 NV

>member
-10 RQASKKS
+10 RQTSKKS

-323 KQDIEN
+323 KQEIEN
-329 LEGRFTW
+329 LEGRFNW
-336 PDGSPVVFDPD
+336 PDGSPVIFDPN

-366 SGDVGQSAKMFMIVG
+366 SGDVGQSAKMFMIIG

-490 VIEVVA
+490 VIDVVA

-519 EKASSEEAKQQALI
+519 EKASSEGAKQQAVI

-539 ITELKAQLDPE
+539 IAELKAQLDPE

-562 ATNQDRLRQLA
+562 ATNQELLKQLA
-573 VEVPMDKPRW
+573 VEVPMDRPRW
-583 DEINKT
+583 DELSKT

-601 KAQGKDTV
+601 KAQEKDTV
-609 SQEPTINSEN
+609 SQEATINSEN

-636 EKSFKEVTVQEPVA
+636 EKSLKEVTVQEPVA
-650 KTTENKATEPEEYS
+650 KTAENKAIEPEEYS

-678 NDTSN
+678 NDEGN

>member
-10 RQASKKS
+10 RQTSKKS

-127 ALNKPKMRWNVI
+127 ALNKPKMRWNII

-250 GQTIIPDT
+250 GQTIIPDS

-323 KQDIEN
+323 KQEIEN
-329 LEGRFTW
+329 LEGRFNW
-336 PDGSPVVFDPD
+336 PDGSPVIFDPN

-366 SGDVGQSAKMFMIVG
+366 SGDVGQSAKMFMIIG

-490 VIEVVA
+490 VIDVVA

-519 EKASSEEAKQQALI
+519 EKASSEEAKQQAVI
-533 EELSRQ
+533 EELYRQ
-539 ITELKAQLDPE
+539 IAELKAQLDPE

-562 ATNQDRLRQLA
+562 ATNQELLKQLA
-573 VEVPMDKPRW
+573 VEVPMDRPRW
-583 DEINKT
+583 DELSKT

-601 KAQGKDTV
+601 KAQEKDTV
-609 SQEPTINSEN
+609 SQEATINSEN

-636 EKSFKEVTVQEPVA
+636 EKSLKEVTVQEPVA
-650 KTTENKATEPEEYS
+650 KTTENKAIEPEEYS

-678 NDTSN
+678 NDEGN

>member
-1 MKTSTTIKR
+1 MKNTKKKR
-10 RQASKKS
+10 T
-17 IKLPTVRWKWNSKK
+17 IKLPTIHWKWGSKK

-45 VLISGKLVTLLILS
+45 ILISGKIVTLLILS

-68 FFSELSKSV
+68 FFSELSKSI
-77 FKIATVSVAAGIV
+77 FKIATISVAAGIV

-118 LKENGLPFK
+118 LKENDLPFL
-127 ALNKPKMRWNVI
+127 ALNKPKLRWNFA
-139 HKFLIGVSLITA
+139 HKFLITVSLITA

-181 KYSNTADVS
+181 KYSSTADVS
-190 DDAQFKAL
+190 DEEQFKAL
-198 VKGTNASSNAADT
+198 VKGTSASSSAADK

-216 ARIWPIIEDYRT
+216 AEIWPIIETYR
-228 ERAEF
+228 EDRATF

-238 NNFSSKEEVVFK
+238 NTFGSKEEVVYK
-250 GQTIIPDT
+250 GQTIIPDE
-258 YWDKQNSLVQ
+258 YWDKQNSLVI
-268 SKIKAAGRNL
+268 SKVKAKGRNL
-278 SISQIRNITSEAVL
+278 SINQIRNITSEAVL
-292 ASQIK
+292 ATTIK

-323 KQDIEN
+323 RQEVEN

-386 KFANKATL
+386 KFTNKATL

-415 ILIMIFGIVQEFI
+415 ILIMVFGIVQELI

-437 IDRRTL
+437 IDRRAL
-443 SQFSEYLDLKEM
+443 SQFSEYLDLKTM
-455 ENKGLDVNR
+455 ENKGLDINH

-480 QAKYDYKMEK
+480 QAKYDFKMDK
-490 VIEVVA
+490 VIDVIA
-496 KRNSNWIEHEI
+496 KRQSKWIEHEI
-507 EAKTKYYISLYD
+507 ERRTEAYVKMYSGETEKESESVDEKPKKTKKPRPLTAEED
-519 EKASSEEAKQQALI
+519 SEIPEIK
-533 EELSRQ
+533 EE
-539 ITELKAQLDPE
+539 P
-550 PVKAVDLSRVPL
+550 
-562 ATNQDRLRQLA
+562 A
-573 VEVPMDKPRW
+573 VEVE
-583 DEINKT
+583 DEEVLKQADNVQKKIEA
-589 LQQRPVFVGENL
+589 LQ
-601 KAQGKDTV
+601 KD
-609 SQEPTINSEN
+609 IADNSEVEGYG
-619 PSILE
+619 PDVDKAVAEIEDLL
-624 KKQNEYSNKVNE
+624 KE
-636 EKSFKEVTVQEPVA
+636 EKDV
-650 KTTENKATEPEEYS
+650 
-664 KAVDDAINEIEELL
+664 
-678 NDTSN
+678 

>member
-1 MKTSTTIKR
+1 MRKTTRKGR
-10 RQASKKS
+10 EPKKT
-17 IKLPTVRWKWNSKK
+17 IKLPIIKWKWNSKK

-45 VLISGKLVTLLILS
+45 VLISGKIVTLLILS

-127 ALNKPKMRWNVI
+127 ALNKPKLRWNVI

-164 KNQNEILKA
+164 KNQNDILRA

-181 KYSNTADVS
+181 KYSSTADVS
-190 DDAQFKAL
+190 DEEQFKAL
-198 VKGTNASSNAADT
+198 VKGTNASSTAADT
-211 AATQA
+211 AQTKA
-216 ARIWPIIEDYRT
+216 AEIWPIIEAYR
-228 ERAEF
+228 EDRAAF
-233 EAEFG
+233 EAQYG
-238 NNFSSKEEVVFK
+238 NNFGSTEIEYK
-250 GQTIIPDT
+250 GEIADT

-268 SKIKAAGRNL
+268 SKIKAKGRTL

-292 ASQIK
+292 ASTIK
-297 KEIEASVANTS
+297 KEIEDSVANTS

-323 KQDIEN
+323 KQEVEN

-336 PDGSPVVFDPD
+336 PDGSPVIFDPD

-386 KFANKATL
+386 KFTNKATL

-405 SFGTTEVMMM
+405 SFGTTEIMMM

-455 ENKGLDVNR
+455 ENKGLDINH

-480 QAKYDYKMEK
+480 QAKYDYKMDK
-490 VIEVVA
+490 VIEVIA
-496 KRNSNWIEHEI
+496 KRNSNWIDHEI
-507 EAKTKYYISLYD
+507 EAKTNYYISLYTNEEPKD
-519 EKASSEEAKQQALI
+519 EKEISEEELEYYKNKASAIDEISEQLKEFKAKLEAKN
-533 EELSRQ
+533 EELPQRRDP
-539 ITELKAQLDPE
+539 IVKVDKETMEQLT
-550 PVKAVDLSRVPL
+550 K
-562 ATNQDRLRQLA
+562 
-573 VEVPMDKPRW
+573 EVPMDKPNWEKER
-583 DEINKT
+583 EFLT
-589 LQQRPVFVGENL
+589 
-601 KAQGKDTV
+601 
-609 SQEPTINSEN
+609 QEPVAAPIAEN
-619 PSILE
+619 NPILE
-624 KKQNEYSNKVNE
+624 NKQAGYSNKVDE
-636 EKSFKEVTVQEPVA
+636 
-650 KTTENKATEPEEYS
+650 
-664 KAVDDAINEIEELL
+664 AINEIDSLLKEE
-678 NDTSN
+678 N

>member
-1 MKTSTTIKR
+1 MRKTTRKGREPKR
-10 RQASKKS
+10 TV
-17 IKLPTVRWKWNSKK
+17 KLPTIKWKWNNKK

-36 EKPTIDSTE
+36 EKPTVDSTE
-45 VLISGKLVTLLILS
+45 VLISGKIVTLLILS

-127 ALNKPKMRWNVI
+127 ALNKPKLRWNVI

-181 KYSNTADVS
+181 KYSSTADVS
-190 DDAQFKAL
+190 DEEQFKAL

-216 ARIWPIIEDYRT
+216 AKVWPIIEDYRS

-250 GQTIIPDT
+250 GQTIVPDT

-278 SISQIRNITSEAVL
+278 SISQIRNITSEAIL
-292 ASQIK
+292 AKQIK
-297 KEIEASVANTS
+297 NEIEASVVNTS
-308 LDSLTELADKTNNKA
+308 LGSLTELTDKANNKA
-323 KQDIEN
+323 KQEIEN
-329 LEGRFTW
+329 LEGRFNW
-336 PDGSPVVFDPD
+336 PDGSPVAFDPD

-366 SGDVGQSAKMFMIVG
+366 SGDVGQSAKMFMIIG

-400 KVSTN
+400 KMSTN

-437 IDRRTL
+437 IDRKTL

-455 ENKGLDVNR
+455 ENNGLDINH

-480 QAKYDYKMEK
+480 QAKYEFKMDK
-490 VIEVVA
+490 VIEVIA

-507 EAKTKYYISLYD
+507 EAKTKYYASLY
-519 EKASSEEAKQQALI
+519 EEAEKDTSKKENDQQVVIEDLSKQLADLRAK
-533 EELSRQ
+533 LN
-539 ITELKAQLDPE
+539 LE
-550 PVKAVDLSRVPL
+550 PVKAVDISKVPL
-562 ATNQDRLRQLA
+562 STAFQDQLKQLA
-573 VEVPMDKPRW
+573 VEAPMNKPNWDK
-583 DEINKT
+583 ELAT
-589 LQQRPVFVGENL
+589 LTQRPVL
-601 KAQGKDTV
+601 
-609 SQEPTINSEN
+609 SSEN
-619 PSILE
+619 SSIL
-624 KKQNEYSNKVNE
+624 NEEQKGYSNK
-636 EKSFKEVTVQEPVA
+636 
-650 KTTENKATEPEEYS
+650 
-664 KAVDDAINEIEELL
+664 VDDAINEIDELL
-678 NDTSN
+678 KED

>member
-323 KQDIEN
+323 KQEIEN
-329 LEGRFTW
+329 LEGRFNW
-336 PDGSPVVFDPD
+336 PDGSPVIFDPN

-366 SGDVGQSAKMFMIVG
+366 SGDVGQSAKMFMIIG

-519 EKASSEEAKQQALI
+519 EKASSEEAKQQAVI

-539 ITELKAQLDPE
+539 ITKLKAQLDPE

-601 KAQGKDTV
+601 KTQRKDTV

-636 EKSFKEVTVQEPVA
+636 EKTFKEVTVQEPVV

>member
-10 RQASKKS
+10 RQTSKKS

-323 KQDIEN
+323 KQEIEN
-329 LEGRFTW
+329 LEGRFNW
-336 PDGSPVVFDPD
+336 PDGSPVIFDPN

-366 SGDVGQSAKMFMIVG
+366 SGDVGQSAKMFMIIG

-624 KKQNEYSNKVNE
+624 KNQNKYSNKVNE

-650 KTTENKATEPEEYS
+650 KTTENKVTEPEEYS

-678 NDTSN
+678 NDESN

>member
-1 MKTSTTIKR
+1 MKAKR
-10 RQASKKS
+10 KQQTKRTF
-17 IKLPTVRWKWNSKK
+17 KLPTIHWKWGSKK

-36 EKPTIDSTE
+36 EKPTMDSTE
-45 VLISGKLVTLLILS
+45 ILISGKIVTLLILS

-118 LKENGLPFK
+118 LKENELPFR
-127 ALNKPKMRWNVI
+127 ALNKPKLRWNVI

-164 KNQNEILKA
+164 RNQNEILKA

-181 KYSNTADVS
+181 KYSSTADVS
-190 DDAQFKAL
+190 DEEQFKAL
-198 VKGTNASSNAADT
+198 VKGTNASSTAADT
-211 AATQA
+211 AQTMA
-216 ARIWPIIEDYRT
+216 AKIWPIIEDYRE

-233 EAEFG
+233 EATG
-238 NNFSSKEEVVFK
+238 IAFSSREPTNWK
-250 GQTIIPDT
+250 GQSIIPDE

-268 SKIKAAGRNL
+268 SKIKAAGRTL
-278 SISQIRNITSEAVL
+278 SLSQIRNITSEAVL

-297 KEIEASVANTS
+297 NEIEASVANTS

-323 KQDIEN
+323 RQEVEN
-329 LEGRFTW
+329 LEGRFNW

-366 SGDVGQSAKMFMIVG
+366 SGDVGQSAKMFMIIG
-381 PALES
+381 PTLES

-455 ENKGLDVNR
+455 ENNGLDINH

-480 QAKYDYKMEK
+480 QAKYDYKMDK
-490 VIEVVA
+490 VIEVIA

-507 EAKTKYYISLYD
+507 EAKTNYYASLYTKEEPK
-519 EKASSEEAKQQALI
+519 EKEISEE
-533 EELSRQ
+533 ELEYYKNKTSAIDEMAEQ
-539 ITELKAQLDPE
+539 IKDLKAKLEASNKKEEVPQRHTPIVKVDNNTLAQLS
-550 PVKAVDLSRVPL
+550 K
-562 ATNQDRLRQLA
+562 
-573 VEVPMDKPRW
+573 EVPMDKPNWEKERK
-583 DEINKT
+583 ILT
-589 LQQRPVFVGENL
+589 QRPAMNEQVQPTEN
-601 KAQGKDTV
+601 
-609 SQEPTINSEN
+609 
-619 PSILE
+619 SIL
-624 KKQNEYSNKVNE
+624 KYKPGTIGYSE
-636 EKSFKEVTVQEPVA
+636 EVDNAIGEIDALLSE
-650 KTTENKATEPEEYS
+650 EN
-664 KAVDDAINEIEELL
+664 N
-678 NDTSN
+678 

>member
-1 MKTSTTIKR
+1 MRKTTRKGREPKR
-10 RQASKKS
+10 T
-17 IKLPTVRWKWNSKK
+17 IKLPTIKWKWNNKK

-36 EKPTIDSTE
+36 EKPTVDSTE
-45 VLISGKLVTLLILS
+45 VLISGKIVTLLILS

-127 ALNKPKMRWNVI
+127 ALNKPKLRWNVI

-181 KYSNTADVS
+181 KYSSTADVS
-190 DDAQFKAL
+190 DEEQFKAL

-216 ARIWPIIEDYRT
+216 AKIWPIIEDYRS

-238 NNFSSKEEVVFK
+238 NNFSSKEEIVFK
-250 GQTIIPDT
+250 GQTIVPDT

-268 SKIKAAGRNL
+268 SKIKAVGRNL
-278 SISQIRNITSEAVL
+278 SINQIRNITSEAIL
-292 ASQIK
+292 AKQIK
-297 KEIEASVANTS
+297 NEIEASVANTS

-323 KQDIEN
+323 KQEIEN
-329 LEGRFTW
+329 LEGRFNW

-366 SGDVGQSAKMFMIVG
+366 SGDVGQSAKMFMIIG
-381 PALES
+381 PALEN

-400 KVSTN
+400 KMSTN

-437 IDRRTL
+437 IDRKTL

-455 ENKGLDVNR
+455 ENNGLDINH

-480 QAKYDYKMEK
+480 QAKYEFKMDK
-490 VIEVVA
+490 VIEVIA

-507 EAKTKYYISLYD
+507 EVKTKYYASLY
-519 EKASSEEAKQQALI
+519 EEAEKDTSKKEDDQQAVI
-533 EELSRQ
+533 EDLS
-539 ITELKAQLDPE
+539 KQLADLRAKLNPE
-550 PVKAVDLSRVPL
+550 PVKAVDISKVPL
-562 ATNQDRLRQLA
+562 STAFQDQLKQLA
-573 VEVPMDKPRW
+573 VEAPIDKPNWER
-583 DEINKT
+583 ELTT
-589 LQQRPVFVGENL
+589 LTQKPAL
-601 KAQGKDTV
+601 
-609 SQEPTINSEN
+609 SSEN
-619 PSILE
+619 SSIL
-624 KKQNEYSNKVNE
+624 NEEQKGYSNK
-636 EKSFKEVTVQEPVA
+636 
-650 KTTENKATEPEEYS
+650 
-664 KAVDDAINEIEELL
+664 VDDAINEIDELL
-678 NDTSN
+678 KED